1 MTVSDEYFE
10 HIVEFYH
17 KAEYRAITD
26 YEKVVANKTTTS
38 LDGETIYVFE
48 APGQTIYLNGDGYAV
63 TIGKQMVDREHNQY
77 LYKWGDYNSSTFDYV
92 GPYEWLRTDQTSP
105 EPVPAPDEDEEEE

>member
-17 KAEYRAITD
+17 KAEYRMITD
-26 YEKVVANKTTTS
+26 YEKVVENKTTTT

-48 APGQTIYLNGDGYAV
+48 APGQTIYLNEDGYAV
-63 TIGKQMVDREHNQY
+63 TIGPQMVDGEHNQY
-77 LYKWGDYNSSTFDYV
+77 LYNWHYPNGSDFDYV
-92 GPYEWLRTDQTSP
+92 GRYEWMKRSKDQL
-105 EPVPAPDEDEEEE
+105 EEDGGNIEEE